1 MALVDFKLDDVGS
14 LFTSI
19 REAVTGEKIEDKQAV
34 LEVIG
39 KLETTFL
46 ETKGKIIEAEAK
58 SEHFLTA
65 TWRPITMLTFTFIVA
80 NNYIIAPYFSA
91 LFGVNIPT
99 LELTSNMW
107 DLLTV
112 GLGGYV
118 AGRSLEKFA
127 KEWKR

>member
-1 MALVDFKLDDVGS
+1 MALMDFKLGDVGDV
-14 LFTSI
+14 FRAI
-19 REAVTGEKIEDKQAV
+19 RESITGEKISDPQKLLED
-34 LEVIG
+34 LG
-39 KLETTFL
+39 KIELAFL
-46 ETKGKIIEAEAK
+46 ETKGKVIEAEAS

-91 LFGVNIPT
+91 LFGIDIPT
-99 LELTSNMW
+99 LTLTEDMW

-118 AGRSLEKFA
+118 VGRSAEKFA